1 MSIRSLCIR
10 AFVPATCLLAGLTA
24 TVSPSFAQQPSDQVE
39 RVQTPVSA
47 PPAASKEP
55 DYPDPRSFFIGI
67 QGLAVTQYSGPD
79 IHSGKPAVQ
88 SGIDES
94 LAGLGKPSRFVLE
107 GEAGIPITRTG
118 MLYVD
123 FERFHGD
130 GTQVLTTSPFI
141 DSIQFNKGDLM
152 RTGWHFQTGR
162 IHLDDLLFPHKFPVA
177 RLRFKSIWG
186 IRYISAEHEVISP
199 TEDDTLGTPGASFG
213 VGNPYILYP
222 EFGLG
227 MEYAITKH
235 TLFHVEGEGFAFP
248 HHSVLTEGNATFSWR
263 HQNLE
268 LLMGVK
274 ALHFKTS
281 PQKEEY
287 MVGTWTT
294 PFVGFRWYF

>member
-1 MSIRSLCIR
+1 
-10 AFVPATCLLAGLTA
+10 LLAGLA
-24 TVSPSFAQQPSDQVE
+24 VTVSPSFAQQPSDQVE

-47 PPAASKEP
+47 PPAAVKEP
-55 DYPDPRSFFIGI
+55 DYPDQRSFFIGI
-67 QGLAVTQYSGPD
+67 TGLAVTQYSGPH
-79 IHSGKPAVQ
+79 IRGGRPAAL
-88 SGIDES
+88 SGIDENVNN
-94 LAGLGKPSRFVLE
+94 LGKSSRFVLE

-118 MLYVD
+118 MLYAE

-130 GTQVLTTSPFI
+130 GVQVLTNSPFV
-141 DSIQFNKGDLM
+141 DSIQFNKGDIL

-162 IHLDDLLFPHKFPVA
+162 IHLDDLLWPHKFPVA

-199 TEDDTLGTPGASFG
+199 TEDDVTGVPGSSFG

-227 MEYAITKH
+227 MEYALTKH

-263 HQNLE
+263 HSNLE
-268 LLMGVK
+268 LMMGVK
-274 ALHFKTS
+274 SLHFKSS
-281 PQKEEY
+281 PQKENY

>member
-1 MSIRSLCIR
+1 MNQL
-10 AFVPATCLLAGLTA
+10 
-24 TVSPSFAQQPSDQVE
+24 E
-39 RVQTPVSA
+39 
-47 PPAASKEP
+47 
-55 DYPDPRSFFIGI
+55 FFIGFH
-67 QGLAVTQYSGPD
+67 GLAVTQSSGPH
-79 IHSGKPAVQ
+79 IRTGKPSAQ
-88 SGIDES
+88 SGIDAS
-94 LAGLGKPSRFVLE
+94 LSNIGKASRYVLE

-123 FERFHGD
+123 FERFHG
-130 GTQVLTTSPFI
+130 GGSQVITNSPFL
-141 DSIQFNKGDLM
+141 DNIQYNKGDVM
-152 RTGWHFQTGR
+152 DTDWHFQTGR

-186 IRYISAEHEVISP
+186 LRYISAEHQELSP
-199 TEDDTLGTPGASFG
+199 TEDEALSTPGGSYA
-213 VGNPYILYP
+213 VGTHYIFYP

-227 MEYAITKH
+227 MEYALSKH